1 MNEGVGSVSSIS
13 VESKE
18 NAKTERQAMMA
29 RIGTARKYA
38 LVEGILIDRVT
49 MRVAVKGPK
58 RTPFVKFNLL
68 SFLLPSSSH
77 PDQIRKNRALI
88 RGPSVLDSQ
97 THFRSL
103 LSSLFLFSS
112 HYFLDFDPT

>member
-18 NAKTERQAMMA
+18 NAKTERQAMIA

-68 SFLLPSSSH
+68 SFPSPFFLSSRSNQKEPCTYPRTLGIRQSDPLPLF
-77 PDQIRKNRALI
+77 ALF
-88 RGPSVLDSQ
+88 SL
-97 THFRSL
+97 SL
-103 LSSLFLFSS
+103 LFPLLSRL
-112 HYFLDFDPT
+112 